1 MKKAISILGPTHCG
15 KTELAI
21 EISKHFPTKIIS
33 VDSVQVYKGANIGSS
48 KPNQKILDSIHHGL
62 IDNLDPED
70 DFSVKDFLNEISN
83 EFCDCKEDLL
93 FVGGTMMYFYS
104 LFNGISKLP
113 EKNIQFREKL
123 EEEAKNKG
131 WKYMH
136 ERLEVID
143 PNAARSI
150 KDSDSQ
156 RILRALEV
164 NHLSKNTFSKLKTMK
179 EKSVIEDYQKFT
191 FAIIPKNKKT
201 FKNQLNERFRKMLE
215 LGLIEETKTILE
227 RTSGKRIK
235 VLETVGYKQ
244 VVDFLK
250 DKISFEEMIELATNA
265 TYQLAKRQMTWLKK
279 FDLDETFFSDDDD
292 KVMKILSII
301 KN

>member
-21 EISKHFPTKIIS
+21 EINKHFPTKIIS

-62 IDNLDPED
+62 IDYLDPED

-113 EKNIQFREKL
+113 EKNIQFRENL
-123 EEEAKNKG
+123 EKEAKNKG

-136 ERLEVID
+136 ERLGAID
-143 PNAARSI
+143 PDAARSI
-150 KDSDSQ
+150 NDSDSQ

-215 LGLIEETKTILE
+215 LGLIEETKNILE

-265 TYQLAKRQMTWLKK
+265 TYQLAKRQITWLKK

>member
-21 EISKHFPTKIIS
+21 EINKHFPTKIIS

-62 IDNLDPED
+62 IDYLDPED

-113 EKNIQFREKL
+113 KKNIQFREKL

-143 PNAARSI
+143 PDAARLI

-201 FKNQLNERFRKMLE
+201 FKNQLKERFRKMLE

-265 TYQLAKRQMTWLKK
+265 TYQLAKRQITWLKK

>member
-21 EISKHFPTKIIS
+21 EINKHFPTKIIS

-62 IDNLDPED
+62 IDYLDPED

-143 PNAARSI
+143 PDAARLI

-164 NHLSKNTFSKLKTMK
+164 NYLSKNTFSKLKTMK

-250 DKISFEEMIELATNA
+250 DKISFEEMIELAPNA
-265 TYQLAKRQMTWLKK
+265 TYQLSKRQITWLKK

>member
-21 EISKHFPTKIIS
+21 EINKHFPTKIIS

-48 KPNQKILDSIHHGL
+48 KPNQEILDSIHHGL
-62 IDNLDPED
+62 IDYLDPED

-113 EKNIQFREKL
+113 ERNIQFREKL

-136 ERLEVID
+136 ERLEIID
-143 PNAARSI
+143 PDSARLI

-201 FKNQLNERFRKMLE
+201 FKNQLKERFRKMLE

-265 TYQLAKRQMTWLKK
+265 TYQLAKRQITWLKK

-292 KVMKILSII
+292 KVMKILSNI

>member
-21 EISKHFPTKIIS
+21 EINEHFPTKIIS

-48 KPNQKILDSIHHGL
+48 KPNQKILDSVHHGL
-62 IDNLDPED
+62 IDYLDLED

-123 EEEAKNKG
+123 EKEAKNKG

-136 ERLEVID
+136 ERLGAID
-143 PNAARSI
+143 PDAARSI
-150 KDSDSQ
+150 NESDSQ

-215 LGLIEETKTILE
+215 LGLIEETKNILE

>member
-21 EISKHFPTKIIS
+21 EINKHFPTKIIS

-48 KPNQKILDSIHHGL
+48 KPNQKILNSIHHGL
-62 IDNLDPED
+62 IDYLDLED

-136 ERLEVID
+136 ERLEEID
-143 PNAARSI
+143 PDAARLI

-215 LGLIEETKTILE
+215 LGLIEETKNILE

-265 TYQLAKRQMTWLKK
+265 TYQLAKRQITWLKK

>member
-21 EISKHFPTKIIS
+21 EINQHFPTKIIS

-48 KPNQKILDSIHHGL
+48 KPNQRILDRIHHGL
-62 IDNLDPED
+62 IDYLDPED
-70 DFSVKDFLNEISN
+70 DFSVKDFLKEISN

-104 LFNGISKLP
+104 LFNGMSQLP
-113 EKNIQFREKL
+113 EKNNQFREKL

-136 ERLEVID
+136 ERLVVID
-143 PNAARSI
+143 PEAAKLI

-164 NHLSKNTFSKLKTMK
+164 NHLSKSTFSKLKTMK

-201 FKNQLNERFRKMLE
+201 FKNQLKKRFRKMLE

-265 TYQLAKRQMTWLKK
+265 TYQLAKRQITWLKK

>member
-21 EISKHFPTKIIS
+21 EINKHFPTKIIS

-62 IDNLDPED
+62 IDYLDLED

-143 PNAARSI
+143 PDAARLI

-215 LGLIEETKTILE
+215 LGLIEETKNILE

-265 TYQLAKRQMTWLKK
+265 TYQLAKRQITWLKK

>member
-21 EISKHFPTKIIS
+21 EINKHFPTKIIS

-62 IDNLDPED
+62 IDYLDPED

-83 EFCDCKEDLL
+83 EFCDYKEDLL

-143 PNAARSI
+143 PDAARLI

-201 FKNQLNERFRKMLE
+201 FKNQLKERFRKMLE

-265 TYQLAKRQMTWLKK
+265 TYQLAKRQITWLKK

>member
-21 EISKHFPTKIIS
+21 EINEHFPTKIIS

-48 KPNQKILDSIHHGL
+48 KPNQKILDSVHHGL
-62 IDNLDPED
+62 IDCLDLED

-123 EEEAKNKG
+123 QEEAKNKG

-136 ERLEVID
+136 ERLEAID
-143 PNAARSI
+143 PDAARLI

-191 FAIIPKNKKT
+191 FAIIPKNNKT
-201 FKNQLNERFRKMLE
+201 FKNQLKERFRKMLE

-265 TYQLAKRQMTWLKK
+265 TYQLAKRQITWLKK

>member
-21 EISKHFPTKIIS
+21 EINQHFPTKIIS

-62 IDNLDPED
+62 IDYLDPED
-70 DFSVKDFLNEISN
+70 DFSVKDFLNKISN

-123 EEEAKNKG
+123 EKEAKNKG

-136 ERLEVID
+136 ERLGAID
-143 PNAARSI
+143 PDAARSI
-150 KDSDSQ
+150 NDSDSQ

-164 NHLSKNTFSKLKTMK
+164 NHLSKNTFSNLKTMK

-201 FKNQLNERFRKMLE
+201 FKNQLKKRFRKMLE

-265 TYQLAKRQMTWLKK
+265 TYQLAKRQITWLKK

>member
-21 EISKHFPTKIIS
+21 EINKHFPTKIIS

-48 KPNQKILDSIHHGL
+48 KPNQKILESIHHGL
-62 IDNLDPED
+62 IDYLDPED

-143 PNAARSI
+143 PDAARLI

-156 RILRALEV
+156 RIIRALEV

-201 FKNQLNERFRKMLE
+201 FKNQLKERFRKMLE

-227 RTSGKRIK
+227 RTSGKKIK
-235 VLETVGYKQ
+235 VLESVGYKQ

-265 TYQLAKRQMTWLKK
+265 TYQLAKRQITWLKK

>member
-21 EISKHFPTKIIS
+21 EINKHFPTKIIS

-62 IDNLDPED
+62 IDYLDPED

-143 PNAARSI
+143 PDAARSI
-150 KDSDSQ
+150 KNSDSQ

-201 FKNQLNERFRKMLE
+201 FKNQLKERFRKMLE

-265 TYQLAKRQMTWLKK
+265 SYQLAKRQITWLKK

>member
-21 EISKHFPTKIIS
+21 EINKHFPTKIIS

-48 KPNQKILDSIHHGL
+48 KPNQKILDSVHHGL
-62 IDNLDPED
+62 IDYLDLED

-113 EKNIQFREKL
+113 EKNIKL
-123 EEEAKNKG
+123 RKKIEDEAKNKG
-131 WKYMH
+131 WKSMH
-136 ERLEVID
+136 ERLEKID
-143 PNAARSI
+143 PDAAKKI
-150 KDSDSQ
+150 KDPDSQ

-164 NHLSKNTFSKLKTMK
+164 NLLSKVTFSELKSFK
-179 EKSVIEDYQKFT
+179 EKSVIEDYQKFS
-191 FAIIPKNKKT
+191 FAIVPRCKKT
-201 FKNQLNERFRKMLE
+201 FKKQLKERFSKMLE

-227 RTSGKRIK
+227 LGSEKKIT
-235 VLETVGYKQ
+235 VLKTVGYKQ
-244 VVDFLK
+244 VVDFIK
-250 DKISFEEMIELATNA
+250 DKISYEEMIELATNA
-265 TYQLAKRQMTWLKK
+265 TYQLAKRQITWLNK
-279 FDLDETFFSDDDD
+279 FNLDKTFFSDEDD

>member
-21 EISKHFPTKIIS
+21 EINKHFPTKIIS

-48 KPNQKILDSIHHGL
+48 KPNQKILDSIHHCL
-62 IDNLDPED
+62 IDYLDLED

-143 PNAARSI
+143 PDAARLI
-150 KDSDSQ
+150 KDRDSQ

-179 EKSVIEDYQKFT
+179 EKSVIEDYKKFT
-191 FAIIPKNKKT
+191 FAIIPKNKKI
-201 FKNQLNERFRKMLE
+201 FKNQLKKRFKKMLE

-244 VVDFLK
+244 VADFLNE
-250 DKISFEEMIELATNA
+250 KISFEEMIELATNS

-279 FDLDETFFSDDDD
+279 FDLDDTFFSDDDD

>member
-21 EISKHFPTKIIS
+21 EINKHFPTKIIS

-62 IDNLDPED
+62 IDYLDLED

-143 PNAARSI
+143 PDAARLI

-265 TYQLAKRQMTWLKK
+265 TYQLAKRQITWLKK

>member
-21 EISKHFPTKIIS
+21 EINKHFPTKIIS

-62 IDNLDPED
+62 IDYLDPED

-136 ERLEVID
+136 ERLAVID
-143 PNAARSI
+143 PDAARLI

-201 FKNQLNERFRKMLE
+201 FKNQLKERFRKMLE

-250 DKISFEEMIELATNA
+250 DKISFEEMIESATNA
-265 TYQLAKRQMTWLKK
+265 TYQLAKRQITWLKK

>member
-21 EISKHFPTKIIS
+21 EINKHFPTKIIS

-62 IDNLDPED
+62 IDYLDPED

-136 ERLEVID
+136 ERLEAID
-143 PNAARSI
+143 PDAARLI

-179 EKSVIEDYQKFT
+179 EKSVIEEYQKFT

-201 FKNQLNERFRKMLE
+201 FKNQLKERFRKMLE

-265 TYQLAKRQMTWLKK
+265 TYQLAKRQITWLKK

>member
-21 EISKHFPTKIIS
+21 EINKHFPTKIIS

-62 IDNLDPED
+62 IDYLDPED
-70 DFSVKDFLNEISN
+70 DFSVKDFLNKISN
-83 EFCDCKEDLL
+83 EFCECKEDLL

-136 ERLEVID
+136 ERLGAID
-143 PNAARSI
+143 PDAARSI
-150 KDSDSQ
+150 NESDSQ

-201 FKNQLNERFRKMLE
+201 FKNQLKKRFRKMLE

-265 TYQLAKRQMTWLKK
+265 TYQLAKRQITWLKK